1 MSHLAPAIAGPGA
14 AALRKLR
21 LHYGV
26 LTEWPPRLPCLVS
39 LDLSSI
45 TVEAPFAPGAWCPL
59 LEELSLS
66 SCDIRQARVDIRLP
80 RLRFLDMDTVDV
92 APHGRSSTE
101 APYGVITID
110 APELT
115 ELEMDCRAGATT
127 DYRSFT
133 LRAPR
138 LRLLCWRNQYSERMV
153 LDVGRPGSV
162 RFGGITLMSIYS
174 PGIMYYREQMMR
186 MLQGLLPNIPLEDLD
201 DVAKSG
207 TGHTQSID
215 FDYSAFVFL

>member
-1 MSHLAPAIAGPGA
+1 
-14 AALRKLR
+14 
-21 LHYGV
+21 
-26 LTEWPPRLPCLVS
+26 
-39 LDLSSI
+39 
-45 TVEAPFAPGAWCPL
+45 
-59 LEELSLS
+59 
-66 SCDIRQARVDIRLP
+66 
-80 RLRFLDMDTVDV
+80 
-92 APHGRSSTE
+92 
-101 APYGVITID
+101 
-110 APELT
+110 
-115 ELEMDCRAGATT
+115 
-127 DYRSFT
+127 
-133 LRAPR
+133 
-138 LRLLCWRNQYSERMV
+138 MV